1 MLTSH
6 RPKILEPTTTKHQ
19 HNGSNGLDVMG
30 SNVEA
35 EIALRQRC
43 RYVWTKSWKQV
54 AFCKMILVATWNCT
68 TSHDRNQNKTTSH
81 DRNQNTAMH
90 RVELLQRKRPT
101 YECVASWWSRGR
113 SRSQTGAALLQ
124 CPKWWVLLFFHITGA
139 FCCQLSL
146 TAQLINRYS
155 IDNVSGL
162 VQRGSHCNVCWVS
175 PRCLVAAA
183 GGQLDES
190 FGSHW

>member
-1 MLTSH
+1 M
-6 RPKILEPTTTKHQ
+6 
-19 HNGSNGLDVMG
+19 
-30 SNVEA
+30 
-35 EIALRQRC
+35 
-43 RYVWTKSWKQV
+43 

-68 TSHDRNQNKTTSH
+68 SSH

-90 RVELLQRKRPT
+90 RSSRVELPQRKRPT
-101 YECVASWWSRGR
+101 YECVASWRSRGR
-113 SRSQTGAALLQ
+113 SRSQTGAALSQ
-124 CPKWWVLLFFHITGA
+124 CPEWRVLLFFHIMGA

-162 VQRGSHCNVCWVS
+162 VQRGSHCNICWVS

-190 FGSHW
+190 FGSQW